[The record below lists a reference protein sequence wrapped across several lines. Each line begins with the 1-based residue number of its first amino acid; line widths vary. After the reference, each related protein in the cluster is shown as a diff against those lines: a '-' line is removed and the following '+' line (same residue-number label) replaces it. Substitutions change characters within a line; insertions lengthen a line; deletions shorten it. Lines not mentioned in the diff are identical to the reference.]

1 MPLSVLQEVGELFKA
16 IGEAVRKLNAG
27 PFSVLE
33 EVGEVQLI
41 VASLLILVVGGTV

>member
-1 MPLSVLQEVGELFKA
+1 MGVLQKVGELFKA
-16 IGEAVRKLNAG
+16 IGEAVCELNAG

-33 EVGEVQLI
+33 EVGKVQLI